1 MKILIVDDNALALR
15 VMYNHLAKDGH
26 EIITAGC
33 GADCLKI
40 LLGPNPPGVAVL
52 DWMMP
57 DIDGLEVCRRV
68 RMEQKDG
75 RTYLLMTTCM
85 QSKEDLIQ
93 ALDSGADAYL
103 YKPYDSGVFR
113 AHVRAAMRI
122 AEYQDKLRQSSRL
135 GKLPLPEVNE
145 PATAESV

>member
-15 VMYNHLAKDGH
+15 VMQNHLLKDGH

-33 GADCLKI
+33 GTDCLQI

-57 DIDGLEVCRRV
+57 DMDGLEVCRRV
-68 RMEQKDG
+68 RQEQKDT

-93 ALDSGADAYL
+93 ALDAGADAYL
-103 YKPYDSGVFR
+103 FKPYDSAVFR
-113 AHVRAAMRI
+113 AHVRAGMRI
-122 AEYQDKLRQSSRL
+122 AEYQAKMRQALQRPCP
-135 GKLPLPEVNE
+135 PLAEVGE
-145 PATAESV
+145 PAPAGSV